1 MKKVFLILC
10 ILGIIMPYYQ
20 LYFFLVGD
28 NPTFD
33 YFVSEIY
40 SSHPVSMIT
49 WDITIAYISF
59 FTYFPDSLNMGIKI
73 NWRGQFEGDD
83 DHVANLFIERNIDLV
98 ESQKKI

>member
-49 WDITIAYISF
+49 WDITVAYFSF
-59 FTYFPDSLNMGIKI
+59 LAFLIYQKVRNGLSIWKYLLASLVGFSLALPLYLYDNYDK
-73 NWRGQFEGDD
+73 
-83 DHVANLFIERNIDLV
+83 
-98 ESQKKI
+98 

>member
-59 FTYFPDSLNMGIKI
+59 FTFYNPVCDTSLVVIYASKPSGPPS
-73 NWRGQFEGDD
+73 DPYP
-83 DHVANLFIERNIDLV
+83 
-98 ESQKKI
+98 ESLTPPNGVSTNPNP

>member
-1 MKKVFLILC
+1 
-10 ILGIIMPYYQ
+10 MPYYQ

-59 FTYFPDSLNMGIKI
+59 FTFLLYKRAKHNLSIWKYVLASLVGFSLALPLYLYDNYDS
-73 NWRGQFEGDD
+73 
-83 DHVANLFIERNIDLV
+83 
-98 ESQKKI
+98 

>member
-1 MKKVFLILC
+1 MLIKVFLILC
-10 ILGIIMPYYQ
+10 ILCIIMPYYQ

-59 FTYFPDSLNMGIKI
+59 FTFLLYKKAKHNLSIWKYILASLVGFSLALPLYLYDNYDS
-73 NWRGQFEGDD
+73 
-83 DHVANLFIERNIDLV
+83 
-98 ESQKKI
+98 